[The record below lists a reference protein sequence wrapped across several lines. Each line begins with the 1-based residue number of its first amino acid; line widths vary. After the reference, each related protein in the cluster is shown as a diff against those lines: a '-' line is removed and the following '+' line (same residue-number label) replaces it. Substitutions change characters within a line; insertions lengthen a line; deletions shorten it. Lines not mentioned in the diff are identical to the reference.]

1 MQAVAETESLGINV
15 CETLTWAT
23 GSASFPVQPLI
34 SFNPGEVDV
43 WLFHCTRSE
52 TAPMVPAWNHF
63 AHFDGTESSQIGG
76 FFGQGIVLFVL
87 FFTNAAC
94 KIRLES

>member
-1 MQAVAETESLGINV
+1 MQAMAETESLGINV

-34 SFNPGEVDV
+34 SFNPAEVDV
-43 WLFHCTRSE
+43 WLFHCSLSE
-52 TAPMVPAWNHF
+52 TSPMVPVWNHF
-63 AHFDGTESSQIGG
+63 AHFDGTESSQTGI
-76 FFGQGIVLFVL
+76 FFGQGIAFFVL
-87 FFTNAAC
+87 FSTNAVC